1 MSYVELFSKTT
12 PNKSLLGGKGSN
24 LIKLFNLGIKTPL
37 GFIVN
42 TNSYTK
48 FLKESHLKDE
58 LDLLLKKTY
67 APNEVLELSNKIND
81 FFIDSEVP
89 KVITEEIKRVF
100 SQHNEQFGERVSFA
114 VRSSANIEDSK
125 DFSFAGQAESYLC
138 NKTFNEI
145 ILSMKK
151 CWASL
156 FSPQALL
163 YFLQMRRSGKKVN
176 LKDLKMA
183 VIVQKMVNPQVS
195 GVLFTSNVINNDL
208 NQMLINSTWGL
219 GETITNNTVI
229 PDLII
234 LKKEKFEVLKIE
246 LGDKQKMLIP
256 NPEGSFTLLVET
268 DPESKRI
275 CSLNDHQL
283 LQLHK
288 IGSILEKMFEYPQD
302 IEWAIE
308 NDEIYILQSRPIT
321 TLKN

>member
-1 MSYVELFSKTT
+1 MFYVELFSKTT
-12 PNKSLLGGKGSN
+12 PNKALLGGKGSN
-24 LIKLFNLGIKTPL
+24 LIKLLNLDIKTPL

-58 LDLLLKKTY
+58 LDHLLKKVY

-81 FFIDSEVP
+81 CFIDSQVP
-89 KVITEEIKRVF
+89 KEITEEIKRVYYKY
-100 SQHNEQFGERVSFA
+100 NEQSGEKVSFA
-114 VRSSANIEDSK
+114 VRSSANIEDSE

-138 NKTFNEI
+138 IKTFNEI

-163 YFLQMRRSGKKVN
+163 YLLQMGRSGKKVN

-183 VIVQKMVNPQVS
+183 VVVQKMVNPQVS

-219 GETITNNTVI
+219 GETITNNTII

-256 NPEGSFTLLVET
+256 NPEGSSTILVET
-268 DPESKRI
+268 DPKLKVM
-275 CSLNDHQL
+275 CSLNDDQL

-288 IGSILEKMFEYPQD
+288 VGLTLEKSFDYPQD